1 MKLPSPVAV
10 EDHVSNGGGRA
21 GAVEDAQGAVEVAQG
36 VEGEGVEGE
45 GVEGEDP
52 EGSMRGWWDVSYL
65 DDLRWAM
72 GCCRF
77 LVRNWGFVTLKKSQW
92 NNPFTN

>member
-21 GAVEDAQGAVEVAQG
+21 GAVEDAQGVEGAQGVEVAQ
-36 VEGEGVEGE
+36 

-65 DDLRWAM
+65 DGPWDVADSWLETGDL
-72 GCCRF
+72 
-77 LVRNWGFVTLKKSQW
+77 LPSKNPNEIII
-92 NNPFTN
+92 NNPWLLTS

>member
-21 GAVEDAQGAVEVAQG
+21 GAVEDAQGVEGAQGVEVAQG
-36 VEGEGVEGE
+36 VE

-52 EGSMRGWWDVSYL
+52 EGSMRGWL
-65 DDLRWAM
+65 ETGDL
-72 GCCRF
+72 
-77 LVRNWGFVTLKKSQW
+77 LPSKNPNEIII
-92 NNPFTN
+92 NNPWLLTS

>member
-1 MKLPSPVAV
+1 VKLPSPVAV

-21 GAVEDAQGAVEVAQG
+21 GAVEDAQGVEGAQGVEVAQG
-36 VEGEGVEGE
+36 VE

-65 DDLRWAM
+65 DGPWDVADSWLETGDL
-72 GCCRF
+72 
-77 LVRNWGFVTLKKSQW
+77 LPSKNPNEIII
-92 NNPFTN
+92 NNPWLLTS